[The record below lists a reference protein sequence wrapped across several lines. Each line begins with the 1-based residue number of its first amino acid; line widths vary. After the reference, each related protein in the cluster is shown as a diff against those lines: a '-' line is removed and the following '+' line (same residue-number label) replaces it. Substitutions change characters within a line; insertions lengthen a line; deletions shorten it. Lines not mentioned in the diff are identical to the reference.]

1 MSKTNSNSITS
12 ILVAALNEKS
22 DFRTEM
28 LKTFKNKIKDFCKTK
43 KIKYTLRLNNENIIF
58 YDGTHNPL
66 QYKEMNGKEVD
77 IIARNPGENKPQIMI
92 EVKASANEIL
102 QESQTKKNEYQITS
116 ETHNIP
122 LIYIIPQQYNHKDY
136 LPENSIIIYW
146 ETIMSKTKN
155 LKIAFDNQI
164 NHFVEISDAK
174 GFSKKE
180 EELLKNKNL
189 LLNIYNRTNE
199 VKSQIKDALNCYS
212 RKITISQDN
221 QWGVGFYYT
230 YSPHNQ
236 KNEYFIGFN
245 PEASEKNFI
254 ALTILENI
262 KINSEQE
269 EQDYPLYF
277 FEGWYYVPI
286 FQEDVVAGDKTVLEK
301 IRKKLKKKK
310 INLSTFSGDFRKNFK
325 VFLSLRAKINNFEN
339 LFVNNNNIYSL
350 NEKEYSKIAKKIIK

>member
-22 DFRTEM
+22 EFRTEM
-28 LKTFKNKIKDFCKTK
+28 LKTFKNKIKNFCKTK
-43 KIKYTLRLNNENIIF
+43 NIKYSLRIKNENIIF
-58 YDGTHNPL
+58 YNGTHNPL

-92 EVKASANEIL
+92 EVKASANETL
-102 QESQTKKNEYQITS
+102 QESQAKTKEYQITS
-116 ETHNIP
+116 EKHNIP
-122 LIYIIPQQYNHKDY
+122 LIYLIPQQYNHKND
-136 LPENSIIIYW
+136 LPENSIIINW
-146 ETIMSKTKN
+146 ETLMSKTKN

-164 NHFVEISDAK
+164 NHFVEISDTK
-174 GFSKKE
+174 GFSKNE
-180 EELLKNKNL
+180 EELLKNKDL
-189 LLNIYNRTNE
+189 LLNIYSRTNE
-199 VKSQIKDALNCYS
+199 VKEQIEDALKRYS
-212 RKITISQDN
+212 RKITKRQDN

-286 FQEDVVAGDKTVLEK
+286 FQEDVVAGDKIVLEK
-301 IRKKLKKKK
+301 IRKNLKMKK
-310 INLSTFSGDFRKNFK
+310 INLNSFTGDFRKNFK
-325 VFLSLRAKINNFEN
+325 VFLSLRTKINNFEN
-339 LFVNNNNIYSL
+339 IFVKNNKIYSL
-350 NEKEYSKIAKKIIK
+350 NEKEYSKITKKIIK